1 MRTILCLGL
10 LLGVFAEERV
20 PAGGYACL
28 SVRYRGV
35 VYKAAR
41 FERSRLTGVVRLT
54 MRAPLD
60 PLAAL
65 LGEKA
70 AERVV
75 ELTGYEAVGDS
86 NDCAC
91 APVHRLHGVCFD
103 R

>member
-1 MRTILCLGL
+1 MPIVLCLGL
-10 LLGVFAEERV
+10 LLGIFSEERV
-20 PAGGYACL
+20 PAEGYACL

-35 VYKAAR
+35 AYKAVK
-41 FERSRLTGVVRLT
+41 FERSRLTGVVTLT
-54 MRAPLD
+54 LRAPLD

-86 NDCAC
+86 NECAC